1 MQENNYINGT
11 PVNGATHH
19 VGTSA
24 DSSTDF
30 QQLFDKFTRNWYW
43 FLLSVIVCMAGTWAY
58 LRYVTPDYKINAKI
72 LVEDQQKGGDIP
84 GKDVLDEL
92 DLFNSKS
99 NVENEL
105 EIVKSRT
112 LMENVVRKLQLNVAY
127 FAEGRIKKTEEW
139 GALPFTFH
147 WIYLK
152 DTLNDVQYTVQQTAD
167 GKQFHLENKKAGVD
181 KTAHWGDTLH
191 VQEGI
196 LQVMRNELVNMA
208 NSDYTVSVTSI
219 DKATANYQ
227 AALEAAI
234 PNKDVS
240 VINLSL
246 ISSIPRKGE
255 QIVNALLDTYQQA
268 SIDDKNRIAD
278 STIAFIDNRL
288 QLVSQELSGVEKDIQ
303 NFKQQ
308 NEVADLQAQS
318 KALVEGTT
326 DFAKQLTD
334 QQVRKS
340 VVESLQQYLAD
351 ETNNKRV
358 MPSSL
363 IVQDPG
369 FMALVQKYN
378 TLEME
383 RERQMMSSTEH
394 NPVVRN
400 IDEQLAGLRTDLQ
413 SNLASLNRGID
424 VSIAELQRQAG
435 MLTDKIHQV
444 PGKERI
450 YLDFS
455 RQQEVKQELYLFLLK
470 KREESAISKTSNIA
484 IARIV
489 DAGKSEPLPFKPK
502 RPLVYALGL
511 LIGLG
516 LPMGWL
522 YFRDLLNKRINQR
535 TDITSI
541 LPVPIIAEIGHSP
554 REAILTVGKNT
565 HTSLAEQFRAM
576 RTNLQFVL
584 AGSGKKVIL
593 LTSSM
598 SGEGKSFI
606 AMNLS
611 TIIAMSGKKVVLV
624 EMDLRKPKISER
636 LGLAN
641 HVGFSSYVIGQTPLN
656 ELLKPS
662 GQHENFWVI
671 PSGPIPPNPAELLL
685 MEKTEALFAYLRA
698 EFDYVIIDS
707 APIGL
712 VTDAQ
717 LLGRYAD
724 ASLYVVR
731 LGHTFKH
738 QLLFCKDLY
747 LQRKLGNMGLIVND
761 VKAGSGYSYGYGYGY
776 GYGDAYGY
784 QETNKGIFKR
794 FKKTTS
800 SR

>member
-1 MQENNYINGT
+1 MNGT
-11 PVNGATHH
+11 SVNGVVHH
-19 VGTSA
+19 AASSP

-30 QQLFDKFTRNWYW
+30 QQLFEKFARNWFW

-58 LRYVTPDYKINAKI
+58 LRYVTPDYKVNAKI
-72 LVEDQQKGGDIP
+72 LVEDQQKGGDMP

-92 DLFNSKS
+92 DIFNSKS

-112 LMENVVRKLQLNVAY
+112 LMENVVRKLQLNVTY

-139 GALPFTFH
+139 GSLPFTFH

-152 DTLNDVQYTVQQTAD
+152 DTLKDVQYTVRQTGD
-167 GKQFHLENKKAGVD
+167 GKQFHLVNKKAGIN
-181 KTAHWGDTLH
+181 KIAGWGDTLH
-191 VQEGI
+191 VDEGI
-196 LQVMRNELVNMA
+196 LQVTRNELVNMA
-208 NSDYTVSVTSI
+208 ATDYTVTVTSI
-219 DKATANYQ
+219 DKATADYQ
-227 AALEAAI
+227 DALDAAI

-240 VINLSL
+240 VINISL
-246 ISSIPRKGE
+246 TSSVPRKGE

-363 IVQDPG
+363 IVQDPS

-383 RERQMMSSTEH
+383 RERQMMSSTEN

-413 SNLASLNRGID
+413 SNLASLNKGID
-424 VSIAELQRQAG
+424 VSIAELQRHAG

-470 KREESAISKTSNIA
+470 KREESAISKTSNMA

-511 LIGLG
+511 IIGLG

-541 LPVPIIAEIGHSP
+541 LPMPIVAEIGHSP

-641 HVGFSSYVIGQTPLN
+641 HAGFSSYVIGQTPLE

-671 PSGPIPPNPAELLL
+671 PSGPIPPNPSELLL
-685 MEKTEALFAYLRA
+685 MEKTESLFAYLRS

-717 LLGRYAD
+717 LLSRYAD

-731 LGHTFKH
+731 LGYTFKN

-747 LQRKLGNMGLIVND
+747 MQRKLLNMGLVVND
-761 VKAGSGYSYGYGYGY
+761 VKAGSGYGYGYGY
-776 GYGDAYGY
+776 SYSYGDGYGYT
-784 QETNKGIFKR
+784 EKPKGLLDKL
-794 FKKTTS
+794 KKTIS

>member
-1 MQENNYINGT
+1 MNGS
-11 PVNGATHH
+11 PVNGAVHH
-19 VGTSA
+19 ATASA

-30 QQLFDKFTRNWYW
+30 QQLFDKLARNWYW
-43 FLLSVIVCMAGTWAY
+43 FVLSVMVCMAGTWAY
-58 LRYVTPDYKINAKI
+58 LRYVTPDYKINAKL
-72 LVEDQQKGGDIP
+72 LVEDQQKGGDMP

-112 LMENVVRKLQLNVAY
+112 LMENVVRKLQLNVTY

-139 GALPFTFH
+139 GSLPFTFH

-152 DTLNDVQYTVQQTAD
+152 DTLNDVKYTVRQSAD
-167 GKQFHLENKKAGVD
+167 GKQFHLVNKKAGVN
-181 KTAHWGDTLH
+181 KTAAWGDTLH
-191 VQEGI
+191 VPEGI
-196 LQVMRNELVNMA
+196 LQLKRNELVNMA
-208 NSDYTVSVTSI
+208 NADYTVAVTSI
-219 DKATANYQ
+219 DKATADYQ
-227 AALEAAI
+227 GALEAAI

-240 VINLSL
+240 VINISL
-246 ISSIPRKGE
+246 TSSIPRKGE

-288 QLVSQELSGVEKDIQ
+288 QLVSQELTGVEKDIQ

-318 KALVEGTT
+318 QALVEGTT

-351 ETNNKRV
+351 GTNNKRV

-383 RERQMMSSTEH
+383 RERQMMSSTEN
-394 NPVVRN
+394 NPLVRN
-400 IDEQLAGLRTDLQ
+400 IDEQLAGLRTDLE
-413 SNLASLNRGID
+413 SNLSSLNKGID
-424 VSIAELQRQAG
+424 VSIAELQRHANV
-435 MLTDKIHQV
+435 LTDKIHQV

-484 IARIV
+484 IARVV

-535 TDITSI
+535 TDITNV
-541 LPVPIIAEIGHSP
+541 LPVPIVAEIGHSP

-584 AGSGKKVIL
+584 AGSNKKVIL

-606 AMNLS
+606 AMNLA
-611 TIIAMSGKKVVLV
+611 TIIAMSGKKVVLL
-624 EMDLRKPKISER
+624 EMDLRKPKVSER
-636 LGLAN
+636 LGLSN
-641 HVGFSSYVIGQTPLN
+641 HTGFSSYVIGQTPLE

-662 GQHENFWVI
+662 GQHENFFVI

-685 MEKTEALFAYLRA
+685 MERTETLFTYLRA

-731 LGHTFKH
+731 LGHTFKN

-747 LQRKLGNMGLIVND
+747 LQRKLVNMGLVVND

-776 GYGDAYGY
+776 GDAYGY
-784 QETNKGIFKR
+784 PDAEKGIFGR
-794 FKKTTS
+794 FKKSTS
-800 SR
+800 R